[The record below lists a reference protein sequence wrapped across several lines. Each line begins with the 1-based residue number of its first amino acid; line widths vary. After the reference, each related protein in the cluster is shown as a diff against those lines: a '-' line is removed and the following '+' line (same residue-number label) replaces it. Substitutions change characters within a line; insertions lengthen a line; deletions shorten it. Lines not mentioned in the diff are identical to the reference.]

1 MRQIAAI
8 ILFVVAQSFL
18 LPTARAQTAGK
29 PFEVAGVSHGVR
41 ISLTLPR
48 HSYPRDAL
56 ITATITLHNVSRD
69 DRYLPDWPPNWGGP
83 HSPHIRMRTTASRLI
98 YQEQLSDFLT
108 PTPGSS
114 SDTYILRPG
123 ASLTRHVRFV
133 LQAEQVQAVALVADG
148 YTSFSTNR
156 AGTPTVPD
164 FRLAQGQCHVTS
176 PFATVALTAEP
187 PPALTVTRLGPRRGA
202 SIHLTVR
209 PPWSV
214 HGAPFFMDSSYCA
227 TGASM
232 GFTDQQLPWT
242 VMRGDQV
249 TMKLNPQC
257 RTPQRWRLVVGWPD
271 HRVAYFDSRH
281 PAAQP

>member
-1 MRQIAAI
+1 MRQIATG
-8 ILFVVAQSFL
+8 ILFVVAQGFM
-18 LPTARAQTAGK
+18 LPTARAQPAGK
-29 PFEVAGVSHGVR
+29 PFEVAGIAHGVR
-41 ISLTLPR
+41 IFLTLAR

-56 ITATITLHNVSRD
+56 ITATITLRNVSRE

-83 HSPHIRMRTTASRLI
+83 HSPHIRMRTTAGRLI
-98 YQEQLSDFLT
+98 YQEQLSAFLT
-108 PTPGSS
+108 PTPGSL

-148 YTSFSTNR
+148 YTSYSTNR
-156 AGTPTVPD
+156 AGVPTVPA
-164 FRLAQGQCHVTS
+164 FRLAQGQWHITS
-176 PFATVALTAEP
+176 PFTTVALSSEP
-187 PPALTVTRLGPRRGA
+187 APLLTVTRLGPRQGMR
-202 SIHLTVR
+202 IHLTVR
-209 PPWSV
+209 PPWKV
-214 HGAPFFMDSSYCA
+214 HGAPYFMDSSYC
-227 TGASM
+227 GFGGSG

>member
-1 MRQIAAI
+1 MRQIMVA
-8 ILFVVAQSFL
+8 LVFVLAQGFL
-18 LPTARAQTAGK
+18 LPAAHAQPARK
-29 PFEVAGVSHGVR
+29 PFEVAGIAHGVR
-41 ISLTLPR
+41 ISLTLAR

-56 ITATITLHNVSRD
+56 ITATITLRNVSRD

-83 HSPHIRMRTTASRLI
+83 HSPHIRMRTTAGRLI

-108 PTPGSS
+108 PTPGSTA
-114 SDTYILRPG
+114 DTSILRPG

-148 YTSFSTNR
+148 YTAFSANR
-156 AGTPTVPD
+156 AGTPTVPH
-164 FRLAQGQCHVTS
+164 FRLAQGQWHITS
-176 PFATVALTAEP
+176 PFVTVALSGERRP
-187 PPALTVTRLGPRRGA
+187 VLTVTRLRTR
-202 SIHLTVR
+202 IHLTVR
-209 PPWSV
+209 PPWTV

-227 TGASM
+227 FGGSG

-271 HRVAYFDSRH
+271 HRVAYFDSRQ

>member
-1 MRQIAAI
+1 MRQIAVG
-8 ILFVVAQSFL
+8 ILFVVAQGFL
-18 LPTARAQTAGK
+18 PPTTRAQTAGK
-29 PFEVAGVSHGVR
+29 PFEVAGISHGVR
-41 ISLTLPR
+41 ISLTLAR

-56 ITATITLHNVSRD
+56 ITATVTLHNVSRD

-83 HSPHIRMRTTASRLI
+83 HSPHIRMRTTGGRLI
-98 YQEQLSDFLT
+98 YQEQLSAFLT
-108 PTPGSS
+108 PTPGST

-156 AGTPTVPD
+156 AGTPIVPA
-164 FRLAQGQCHVTS
+164 FRLAQGQWHITS
-176 PFATVALTAEP
+176 PFATVALSSEP
-187 PPALTVTRLGPRRGA
+187 PPALTVTRPRRGT
-202 SIHLTVR
+202 SIQLRVR
-209 PPWSV
+209 PSWRV

-227 TGASM
+227 TGANT

-242 VMRGDQV
+242 VMRGDRV

>member
-1 MRQIAAI
+1 MRQIAVG
-8 ILFVVAQSFL
+8 ILFVVAQGFS
-18 LPTARAQTAGK
+18 LPTARAQPASK
-29 PFEVAGVSHGVR
+29 PFAVAGIAHGVR
-41 ISLTLPR
+41 ISLTLAR

-56 ITATITLHNVSRD
+56 ITATVTLHNVSRD

-83 HSPHIRMRTTASRLI
+83 HSPHIRMRTTGGRLI
-98 YQEQLSDFLT
+98 YQEQLSAFLT
-108 PTPGSS
+108 PTPGST

-156 AGTPTVPD
+156 AGKPIVPA
-164 FRLAQGQCHVTS
+164 FRLVQGQWHITS

-187 PPALTVTRLGPRRGA
+187 PPALTVTRPRRGT
-202 SIHLTVR
+202 SIQLRVR
-209 PPWSV
+209 PSWRV

-227 TGASM
+227 TGANT

-242 VMRGDQV
+242 VMRGDRV